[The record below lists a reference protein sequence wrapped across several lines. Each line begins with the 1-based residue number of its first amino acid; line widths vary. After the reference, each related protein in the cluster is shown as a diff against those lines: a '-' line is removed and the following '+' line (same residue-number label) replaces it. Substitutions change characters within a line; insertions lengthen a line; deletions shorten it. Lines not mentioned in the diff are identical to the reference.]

1 MPRQHNADIARHARR
16 NEVLMGD
23 LARHFRIT
31 ESALNYR
38 LRAYGELPPASKAL
52 YIDAIDQIAASRDCG
67 ACDDGIEPV
76 TGAPCEMCRW
86 HPERSDNE

>member
-38 LRAYGELPPASKAL
+38 LRAYGELSAEAKAP
-52 YIDAIDQIAASRDCG
+52 YFEAIDSIANARHCG
-67 ACDDGIEPV
+67 KCDDGIEPV
-76 TGAPCEMCRW
+76 TGAPCPECRYY
-86 HPERSDNE
+86 PERSAQ